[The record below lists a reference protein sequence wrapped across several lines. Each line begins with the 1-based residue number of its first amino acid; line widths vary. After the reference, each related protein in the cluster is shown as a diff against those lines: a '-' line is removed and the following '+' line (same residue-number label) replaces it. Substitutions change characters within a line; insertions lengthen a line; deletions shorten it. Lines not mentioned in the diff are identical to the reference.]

1 MKTLKRY
8 LITLGVE
15 VLSVLFVI
23 LLKDIF
29 HASDAKTV
37 FHILCDAFF
46 AVGFVT
52 AGVGLM
58 VFTTNEGV
66 FDGLVYGVSSFI
78 NMFKKDSTQKYKT
91 LYDYK
96 ASRSKKELEFGY
108 IVICGLAFLLVGLVM
123 FIFYSRQA

>member
-15 VLSVLFVI
+15 LFSVLFII

-29 HASDAKTV
+29 HAADAKTV
-37 FHILCDAFF
+37 FHVLCDAFF

-52 AGVGLM
+52 SGIGLL

-91 LYDYK
+91 FYDYK
-96 ASRSKKELEFGY
+96 ESRSKKVFDFGY
-108 IVICGLAFLLVGLVM
+108 IVISGLAFLLVGLIM
-123 FIFYSRQA
+123 FIIYTKQV